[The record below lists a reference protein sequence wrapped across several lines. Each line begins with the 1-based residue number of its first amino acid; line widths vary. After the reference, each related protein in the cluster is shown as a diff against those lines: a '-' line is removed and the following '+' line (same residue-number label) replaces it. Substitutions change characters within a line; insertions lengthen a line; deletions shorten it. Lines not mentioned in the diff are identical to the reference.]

1 MHSQTVI
8 VGGGMAGMSCALR
21 LMERG
26 EEFLLLTDVLGGR
39 IMYSAGKDVN
49 YGAYFVMSNY
59 KHAQRIVE
67 KDKRINPLDACF
79 HKDEKT
85 RFSTLSLHT
94 IGSLPGF

>member
-39 IMYSAGKDVN
+39 IMYSAG
-49 YGAYFVMSNY
+49 
-59 KHAQRIVE
+59 
-67 KDKRINPLDACF
+67 
-79 HKDEKT
+79 
-85 RFSTLSLHT
+85 
-94 IGSLPGF
+94 